1 MLLGGRGAAESGA
14 DTKTYSYVVMGEE
27 VVAETANYKEAESK
41 PISFMIAVQTKPET
55 GLSGGALAGIIIAVA
70 RPCIVCAV
78 YFP

>member
-1 MLLGGRGAAESGA
+1 MAEYGEYSATVPAEVG
-14 DTKTYSYVVMGEE
+14 TYWVKA